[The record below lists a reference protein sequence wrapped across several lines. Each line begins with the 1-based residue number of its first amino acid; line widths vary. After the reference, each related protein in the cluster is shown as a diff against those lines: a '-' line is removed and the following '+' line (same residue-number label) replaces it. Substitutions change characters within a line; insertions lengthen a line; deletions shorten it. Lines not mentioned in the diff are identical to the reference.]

1 MKYKYLQLLIQVS
14 VIGLFFFNLF
24 HYIEN
29 HEKVVITGY
38 QALVQNS
45 YFIIGNVMIWVILLS
60 SIFHLITLILD
71 FMRQQSNPQLKH
83 LSTMAVN
90 IQLFIGLFIVTFLGR
105 YLEYLGILMIAI
117 VMIGAF
123 VKHKYED

>member
-1 MKYKYLQLLIQVS
+1 M
-14 VIGLFFFNLF
+14 IGLFFFNLF
-24 HYIEN
+24 HYIGN
-29 HEKVVITGY
+29 HEKVLITGY
-38 QALVQNS
+38 QALFQNV

-60 SIFHLITLILD
+60 SIFHLIILILD
-71 FMRQQSNPQLKH
+71 VMRQQSNPQLNQ